1 MVGNRSGFDFT
12 AQMRRVT
19 ADVVARLPELSHVD
33 LSRVAFSFA
42 QARKNVRHGV
52 WATLT
57 PMRFAGGSLTCHRGG
72 RAWTVERLFDDAGR
86 EMLYILNFY
95 LPRFMDLPFDEKL
108 TTLLHELWHISPEFD
123 GDLRRHPGRCYAHG
137 GSQRRYD
144 AAMAQLARRWLSHE
158 PPTNLFAFLRH
169 DFAALE
175 HAAGPVF
182 GTRVPAPKLIRVT
195 AA

>member
-1 MVGNRSGFDFT
+1 MAGQRSGFDFT
-12 AQMRRVT
+12 LHMRRVT
-19 ADVVARLPELSHVD
+19 GDVVARLAELSHID

-57 PMRFAGGSLTCHRGG
+57 PMRFAGGSLTCRRGG
-72 RAWTVERLFDDAGR
+72 RAWTVERLFDEGGR

-95 LPRFMDLPFDEKL
+95 LPRFMDLPLDEKL
-108 TTLLHELWHISPEFD
+108 TTLVHELWHISPEFD

-144 AAMAQLARRWLSHE
+144 AAMAGLVRRWRAQS
-158 PPTNLFAFLRH
+158 PPDELYQFLEG
-169 DFAALE
+169 DFAALCRE
-175 HAAGPVF
+175 HGPVY
-182 GTRVPAPKLIRVT
+182 GIRVPAPKMIRVS